1 VTWRV
6 RVRPEAE
13 LDMLFAAG
21 WYDAQRA
28 GLGAEFI
35 EEISALVGSLAIN
48 AQLCRNHGWGQARG
62 CPTFPVFSDVPDL

>member
-1 VTWRV
+1 MTWRV

-35 EEISALVGSLAIN
+35 EEISA
-48 AQLCRNHGWGQARG
+48 Q
-62 CPTFPVFSDVPDL
+62 